1 MDPALAHESRA
12 AIPVAVV
19 IATLSV
25 AVITVALRTYTRLV
39 VIKQFG
45 YDDVGAVI
53 SLLMAVGCGVSI
65 ACGSLYGAGRHL
77 TVVNPSLI
85 PLYFRSFYVSIVLY
99 NAALTSVK
107 FTFLLQYYR
116 IFEVRKMQ
124 KAILIAGIFI
134 GCWTISQL
142 LITIF
147 TCHPISKFWNSS
159 LPGSCIP
166 SLPFWYINAAGNILT
181 DVTIFVLPLPALR
194 SLNLHRNQKI
204 VLLAIFSLGFFTCAI
219 SLIRI
224 QYLRL
229 STDTTWDNVGA
240 SCWSI
245 TEPCSAILCVCLPVL
260 RPLASNVLGG
270 RLWSSRGDDTKTYH
284 QHSAGRDGS
293 APHSHYHSRRTRGGG
308 GGGGGVGL
316 GSDHRTP
323 SETSSQQRVFVRGK
337 SDALLVRTQDLELQR
352 VDDSDDD
359 SLECGAAAEVAVVSR
374 PERSLF
380 SERNHADGGR
390 SRKLGLRAGVTT
402 EIMATTPRSPDGPAP
417 PAGGITVHRNV
428 VVDGG

>member
-1 MDPALAHESRA
+1 
-12 AIPVAVV
+12 
-19 IATLSV
+19 
-25 AVITVALRTYTRLV
+25 
-39 VIKQFG
+39 
-45 YDDVGAVI
+45 
-53 SLLMAVGCGVSI
+53 
-65 ACGSLYGAGRHL
+65 
-77 TVVNPSLI
+77 
-85 PLYFRSFYVSIVLY
+85 
-99 NAALTSVK
+99 
-107 FTFLLQYYR
+107 
-116 IFEVRKMQ
+116 MQ
-124 KAILIAGIFI
+124 KAILVAGIFI

-204 VLLAIFSLGFFTCAI
+204 VLLAIFSLGFFVSRPPSLLTRSEARTSLDGTLWVQILTNHLPLLNQTCAI

-293 APHSHYHSRRTRGGG
+293 APHSHYHSRRTRGG